1 MAHFWLSFHFSRCQ
15 NWKSPSSVFLCPE
28 TEQKRL
34 LRLLRRLRRRR
45 LRKRHLKSDLALLQ
59 ICSRLFHLVQYV
71 KFWQIFLALN
81 SKRLYVS
88 KFRKVKESCCL
99 VLTSSKKH
107 EIRHFHVVVVQ
118 RMYKK
123 VWCTCKVVVLPLPF
137 CRCLFSTSLTLL
149 KGAVSRQSSSFCLIL
164 SISRPQS
171 LWNLK

>member
-1 MAHFWLSFHFSRCQ
+1 MFSYPVTLDLCYNCKVDYPLSKKIGHVKLMAQ
-15 NWKSPSSVFLCPE
+15 AT
-28 TEQKRL
+28 TE
-34 LRLLRRLRRRR
+34 R
-45 LRKRHLKSDLALLQ
+45 LRKRHLKSDFALRQ

-107 EIRHFHVVVVQ
+107 EIRHFQVVVVQ

-137 CRCLFSTSLTLL
+137 CRCLFSTSLTLF
-149 KGAVSRQSSSFCLIL
+149 KFLI
-164 SISRPQS
+164 I
-171 LWNLK
+171 

>member
-15 NWKSPSSVFLCPE
+15 NRKSPSSVFLCPE
-28 TEQKRL
+28 TKRK
-34 LRLLRRLRRRR
+34 RLLRRLRRRR
-45 LRKRHLKSDLALLQ
+45 LRKRHLKSDFALLE

-123 VWCTCKVVVLPLPF
+123 AWCTCKVVVLPLPF

-149 KGAVSRQSSSFCLIL
+149 KFLI
-164 SISRPQS
+164 I
-171 LWNLK
+171 